1 MKGIIVPL
9 LLLFLI
15 NCSKDSDE
23 LTINLYGLTQDDI
36 DQALIIHNNA
46 RSEVG
51 VENLKWSSSLSK
63 DASKWALQMAKEDRM
78 YHSEN
83 DTRTGQG
90 ENLYFTSATDSLT
103 SARNGSQL
111 WYEEIKLY
119 TYSPIL
125 SGENDFYEI
134 GHYTQMV
141 WNSTTEVGMAM
152 AVSDSGKTY
161 VVARYS
167 PQGNFVGEFPY

>member
-23 LTINLYGLTQDDI
+23 LTINLYGLTQEDI
-36 DQALIIHNNA
+36 NQALIIHNNA

-51 VENLKWSSSLSK
+51 VANLKWSSSLSK
-63 DASKWALQMAKEDRM
+63 DASNWALQMAKEDRM

-119 TYSPIL
+119 T
-125 SGENDFYEI
+125 
-134 GHYTQMV
+134 
-141 WNSTTEVGMAM
+141 NSITI
-152 AVSDSGKTY
+152 K
-161 VVARYS
+161 
-167 PQGNFVGEFPY
+167 